1 MAVGAFIQVQ
11 QSLRWFIDNFSTI
24 ADWRAT
30 LHRVAGF
37 RETVIN
43 MDRVGAT
50 ASHIDFVKAPG
61 NQVTFE
67 NLEIATPTGSV
78 MVSEPH
84 VEIGPGERV
93 LIAGA
98 EGVGRTILFR
108 AIAGLWPWGSGRV
121 ALPSSEGV
129 MFIPSRP
136 YVPLGTLRA
145 ALTYPCAERA
155 FKDEE
160 LVAALQGSG
169 LNRLSSSLE
178 QAARWEKRLLDEEQ
192 QCLILA
198 RILLHKPRFLVTD
211 GTLDGLEEEVRK
223 ILMNL
228 LQNALKDTAIIN
240 IGHRDTGNHWF
251 TRVLYLVKD
260 PNGRSF
266 KPDFSVDLSS
276 GG

>member
-1 MAVGAFIQVQ
+1 
-11 QSLRWFIDNFSTI
+11 
-24 ADWRAT
+24 
-30 LHRVAGF
+30 
-37 RETVIN
+37 
-43 MDRVGAT
+43 
-50 ASHIDFVKAPG
+50 
-61 NQVTFE
+61 
-67 NLEIATPTGSV
+67 
-78 MVSEPH
+78 
-84 VEIGPGERV
+84 
-93 LIAGA
+93 
-98 EGVGRTILFR
+98 
-108 AIAGLWPWGSGRV
+108 
-121 ALPSSEGV
+121 

-136 YVPLGTLRA
+136 YVPPGTLRA
-145 ALTYPCAERA
+145 ALTYPCAERG
-155 FKDEE
+155 FKDGE
-160 LVAALQGSG
+160 LVAALQSSG

-198 RILLHKPRFLVTD
+198 RILLHRPRFLVTD

-228 LQNALKDTAIIN
+228 IQNALKDTAIIN
-240 IGHRDTGNHWF
+240 IGHRDTSNHWF